1 MKKLSQFLDNT
12 ADTQRIERKF
22 LLRRGQCLLAE
33 RSLKRGFFKK
43 KFANRKVNSIYFDD
57 INFSALRDNIDGNPY
72 RDKLRVRWY
81 NNTFEKATIEIKHK
95 RNIIGYKTSIPIIG
109 HKTEDDLINA
119 VCIWIRYNVS
129 EQLFPT
135 SQVQYHRTYYVNS
148 NFRATVDRNIQS
160 FRRTNGKLI
169 SPKNINY
176 EVVELKYALSDDDIA
191 RDLIGKLDSI
201 SLRATKS
208 SKYANSIMDFNIPA
222 Y

>member
-1 MKKLSQFLDNT
+1 
-12 ADTQRIERKF
+12 
-22 LLRRGQCLLAE
+22 
-33 RSLKRGFFKK
+33 
-43 KFANRKVNSIYFDD
+43 
-57 INFSALRDNIDGNPY
+57 
-72 RDKLRVRWY
+72 
-81 NNTFEKATIEIKHK
+81 
-95 RNIIGYKTSIPIIG
+95 
-109 HKTEDDLINA
+109 
-119 VCIWIRYNVS
+119 
-129 EQLFPT
+129 
-135 SQVQYHRTYYVNS
+135 VNS

-191 RDLIGKLDSI
+191 RDLIGKLDTI